1 MSRAAL
7 FLAASAA
14 AQAPVNVTVVALAL
28 PAYGEATTR
37 VWRALGVEGL
47 HVGCGPAL
55 RSGALNSDLA
65 SPVAA
70 AGVDAPFV
78 GVDGLAGGRRY
89 FLRHDATEPFPLPD
103 GAVDYVYAEHFI
115 EHVPRSGALAFLR
128 DARRLLSRGG
138 VLRVSSPDLAA
149 YAASYLGDGS
159 FLAARH
165 RLNGDLFDLPPGAA
179 TLNNIFTA
187 YGHGRGYLYDYA
199 EFLGLLDEAD
209 LGCAPE
215 RAAFRESRRIPDV
228 AAAFDGLSRAH
239 ESFYVDVVC
248 PPREDRPS

>member
-1 MSRAAL
+1 MPRRRVRQARMSRAAL
-7 FLAASAA
+7 LLAASAA

-70 AGVDAPFV
+70 AGVDAAFV

-115 EHVPRSGALAFLR
+115 EHVPR
-128 DARRLLSRGG
+128 
-138 VLRVSSPDLAA
+138 PDLAA

-248 PPREDRPS
+248 PPR

>member
-1 MSRAAL
+1 MPRRRVRQARMSRAAL

-55 RSGALNSDLA
+55 R
-65 SPVAA
+65 
-70 AGVDAPFV
+70 
-78 GVDGLAGGRRY
+78 
-89 FLRHDATEPFPLPD
+89 
-103 GAVDYVYAEHFI
+103 
-115 EHVPRSGALAFLR
+115 
-128 DARRLLSRGG
+128 
-138 VLRVSSPDLAA
+138 PDLAA

>member
-70 AGVDAPFV
+70 AGVDAAFV

-138 VLRVSSPDLAA
+138 VLRVSSPEV
-149 YAASYLGDGS
+149 
-159 FLAARH
+159 
-165 RLNGDLFDLPPGAA
+165 GAA
-179 TLNNIFTA
+179 N
-187 YGHGRGYLYDYA
+187 G
-199 EFLGLLDEAD
+199 
-209 LGCAPE
+209 
-215 RAAFRESRRIPDV
+215 
-228 AAAFDGLSRAH
+228 
-239 ESFYVDVVC
+239 
-248 PPREDRPS
+248 

>member
-1 MSRAAL
+1 M
-7 FLAASAA
+7 
-14 AQAPVNVTVVALAL
+14 L
-28 PAYGEATTR
+28 PR
-37 VWRALGVEGL
+37 
-47 HVGCGPAL
+47 
-55 RSGALNSDLA
+55 
-65 SPVAA
+65 
-70 AGVDAPFV
+70 
-78 GVDGLAGGRRY
+78 
-89 FLRHDATEPFPLPD
+89 
-103 GAVDYVYAEHFI
+103 
-115 EHVPRSGALAFLR
+115 
-128 DARRLLSRGG
+128 
-138 VLRVSSPDLAA
+138 PDLAA

>member
-7 FLAASAA
+7 LLAASAA

-138 VLRVSSPDLAA
+138 VLVASTFDATIAELGRRRLARCVVYVRRA
-149 YAASYLGDGS
+149 RKLSQERALAVAAGK
-159 FLAARH
+159 
-165 RLNGDLFDLPPGAA
+165 
-179 TLNNIFTA
+179 
-187 YGHGRGYLYDYA
+187 
-199 EFLGLLDEAD
+199 
-209 LGCAPE
+209 LGCQ
-215 RAAFRESRRIPDV
+215 
-228 AAAFDGLSRAH
+228 
-239 ESFYVDVVC
+239 VDLQHALLW
-248 PPREDRPS
+248 

>member
-1 MSRAAL
+1 MPRRRVRQARMSRAAL

-55 RSGALNSDLA
+55 R
-65 SPVAA
+65 
-70 AGVDAPFV
+70 
-78 GVDGLAGGRRY
+78 
-89 FLRHDATEPFPLPD
+89 
-103 GAVDYVYAEHFI
+103 
-115 EHVPRSGALAFLR
+115 
-128 DARRLLSRGG
+128 
-138 VLRVSSPDLAA
+138 PDLAA

-187 YGHGRGYLYDYA
+187 YGHAAATSTTRGV
-199 EFLGLLDEAD
+199 LGLLDEAD